1 MEFDFNELFNDSY
14 EFVLNNSDEFF
25 DRFITT
31 FINSSPLIKEAFR
44 NTDMDNQKSM
54 LKKAITHMVIFFTTK
69 RASPYLI
76 AISKAHINTHNIAP
90 HLYENFINT
99 LISTLDEIEPHFSN
113 ETAVA
118 WRITLAPGI
127 EFMKHMSLK
136 EVKVENKSAANL

>member
-76 AISKAHINTHNIAP
+76 AISKAHIETHNIAP

-99 LISTLDEIEPHFSN
+99 LISTLEEIEPHFSH

-118 WRITLAPGI
+118 WRITLAPGM

-136 EVKVENKSAANL
+136 EVEINEKPAANL